1 MPYYPGFCTKYNS
14 SSKVLL
20 VGTFAPAVLN
30 PAFTAAVTTFQGESL
45 PKITAVATAS
55 ALIGAASGVAGF
67 VSGADMHN
75 RVNQKLTARHTNM
88 EEGGKIVRK
97 AQAAAYAVPVAA
109 AAVFNMAFFPWAVNV
124 TKMEKEDTH
133 QSADQMISQVDA
145 VHPMKQAEKHI
156 ADPAEYRADVNL
168 DAFIVTFD
176 VTPETLSPAY
186 S

>member
-1 MPYYPGFCTKYNS
+1 MPYYPGFCTKYGADKAFS
-14 SSKVLL
+14 AGVI
-20 VGTFAPAVLN
+20 APMVLN
-30 PAFTAAVTTFQGESL
+30 SAFITGVTTLQDQSF
-45 PKITAVATAS
+45 PKIAAMAGLS
-55 ALIGAASGVAGF
+55 AFMGAASGTLGF
-67 VSGADMHN
+67 LCGMFTHDF
-75 RVNQKLTARHTNM
+75 VNEKLEARNMNM

-109 AAVFNMAFFPWAVNV
+109 AAVFNMAILPSTIDV
-124 TKMEKEDTH
+124 TDMETKRDAQSFVDTV
-133 QSADQMISQVDA
+133 S
-145 VHPMKQAEKHI
+145 PMKQVEKHI